1 MYYSYVIKLLCII
14 YNDFGDIFWIY
25 VLIYFE
31 YYLDNNGVSYDC
43 FKVKICIYVFDINL
57 VKCVYFI
64 FIEYIIY

>member
-1 MYYSYVIKLLCII
+1 MYIYYSYVIKLLCII

-43 FKVKICIYVFDINL
+43 LK
-57 VKCVYFI
+57 
-64 FIEYIIY
+64 